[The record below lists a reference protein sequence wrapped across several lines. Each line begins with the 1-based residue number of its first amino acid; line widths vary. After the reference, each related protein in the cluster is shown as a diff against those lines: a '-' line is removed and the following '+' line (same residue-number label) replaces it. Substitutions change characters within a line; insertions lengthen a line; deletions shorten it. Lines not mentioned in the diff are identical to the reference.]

1 MLGFS
6 GFKSTSCDSAQR
18 PTCLIVAAH
27 LFESVLAKLN
37 NSIVNVVRK
46 MRIENVMTFCRVRNE
61 GLKWQSSGI
70 VQFFRTSVVRDI
82 PVFDPLGLS
91 LSRCDLDLA

>member
-6 GFKSTSCDSAQR
+6 GFK
-18 PTCLIVAAH
+18 CLIDAAH
-27 LFESVLAKLN
+27 LLESGLAKLN

-46 MRIENVMTFCRVRNE
+46 MRTENENVMTFCRVRNE

-70 VQFFRTSVVRDI
+70 VQFFSTAVVRDI
-82 PVFDPLGLS
+82 PAFDPVGLAV
-91 LSRCDLDLA
+91 SRCDLDLA